1 MPAWVPSS
9 LNSLPGFTELLPHLK
24 VQQIPYLLQWG
35 QDLGSVLTGASMKV
49 PELGLL
55 QTANSGPQLSKASS
69 ISKGPV
75 VAACGL
81 LTVML

>member
-1 MPAWVPSS
+1 M
-9 LNSLPGFTELLPHLK
+9 
-24 VQQIPYLLQWG
+24 
-35 QDLGSVLTGASMKV
+35 LTGTSMKV

-75 VAACGL
+75 VAAYGL